1 MNSAGHRV
9 ARIGV
14 QYTPGVDLRP
24 AVCSKKMLWLNVL
37 YVCIRLAS
45 VCKVTP

>member
-24 AVCSKKMLWLNVL
+24 AVCSQNCYDYEIVM
-37 YVCIRLAS
+37 CA
-45 VCKVTP
+45 